1 MGLQTHKAS
10 TLPRRRRLFGACS
23 WRGRAGRGHSAAS
36 SEICA
41 AARRDR
47 DFGSLTSP
55 YALGDEKGAQPRT
68 TNKWLD
74 MVAGAQHKIVPI
86 RLVRAP
92 NPSSKSLA
100 PRPHVAICSQ
110 HCCRR
115 GMSWYGNL

>member
-10 TLPRRRRLFGACS
+10 TPPRRHGLFGACS
-23 WRGRAGRGHSAAS
+23 WRGRAGREHSAAS
-36 SEICA
+36 SETCA

-68 TNKWLD
+68 TSKWLD

-86 RLVRAP
+86 RLVRAHK
-92 NPSSKSLA
+92 PSA
-100 PRPHVAICSQ
+100 
-110 HCCRR
+110 
-115 GMSWYGNL
+115 